1 MHHLLNTLRLCDSIV
16 LLSLSVNVAP
26 ISSVSRAYTPG
37 AGAPCTGAFAGA
49 ATAAAAC
56 CHQLGPV
63 GPISISLDAHRPM
76 AMVFDLLAGWWMG
89 FEQGFSLDSIRVVL

>member
-63 GPISISLDAHRPM
+63 GPISISLDAHGCTTTPI
-76 AMVFDLLAGWWMG
+76 VSNLLVGWWME
-89 FEQGFSLDSIRVVL
+89 FD